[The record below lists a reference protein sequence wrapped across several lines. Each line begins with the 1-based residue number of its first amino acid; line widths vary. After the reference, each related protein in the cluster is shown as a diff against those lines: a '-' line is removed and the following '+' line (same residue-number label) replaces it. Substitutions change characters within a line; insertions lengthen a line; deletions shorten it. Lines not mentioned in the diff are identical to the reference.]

1 MIDGSIKLSYN
12 VFRIFNYLLKLV
24 GIFYFNKIAFIN
36 NFQGTLCFAEH
47 ALENA
52 DTYMLF
58 IDNYLAIE
66 KAA

>member
-52 DTYMLF
+52 DTYM
-58 IDNYLAIE
+58 
-66 KAA
+66 